1 MHEYLSKE
9 DMICSDKRGAVK
21 FPQDN
26 RLSWNRKNSNC
37 SAQHSALKRE
47 ILKVMLLI
55 LHYQKNNKKINSNSN
70 KLLLIYVWVTS
81 LSSSELAKLFWVSS
95 VLIIK
100 VIAIMWMMRFLWK
113 LSARRKAVRYLTDLK
128 FLWVVPI
135 LFFLKLTEIVT
146 EFFS

>member
-26 RLSWNRKNSNC
+26 RLSWKRKNSNC

-55 LHYQKNNKKINSNSN
+55 LHYQKKK
-70 KLLLIYVWVTS
+70 
-81 LSSSELAKLFWVSS
+81 
-95 VLIIK
+95 
-100 VIAIMWMMRFLWK
+100 
-113 LSARRKAVRYLTDLK
+113 
-128 FLWVVPI
+128 
-135 LFFLKLTEIVT
+135 KLTVT
-146 EFFS
+146 VTNFY

>member
-55 LHYQKNNKKINSNSN
+55 FHYQKNNKKINSNSN
-70 KLLLIYVWVTS
+70 RNFY
-81 LSSSELAKLFWVSS
+81 
-95 VLIIK
+95 
-100 VIAIMWMMRFLWK
+100 
-113 LSARRKAVRYLTDLK
+113 
-128 FLWVVPI
+128 
-135 LFFLKLTEIVT
+135 
-146 EFFS
+146 